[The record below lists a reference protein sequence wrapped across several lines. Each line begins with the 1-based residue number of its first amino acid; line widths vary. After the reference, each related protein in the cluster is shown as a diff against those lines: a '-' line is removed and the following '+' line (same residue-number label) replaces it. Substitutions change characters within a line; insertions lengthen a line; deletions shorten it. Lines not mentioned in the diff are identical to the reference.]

1 MEKLIKYYVFMDK
14 DNKLLGQTSDKIYAK
29 HFTKQLKDEGVEF
42 EKVKA
47 IMTHKETTRLTNFIV
62 MDLVSLEPYT
72 NKLYPEVD
80 IGSYM
85 YYLANIKNDLKNS
98 VNTLV
103 RLLTMCE
110 FSEIEKRVVLD
121 YMEYLEYVNDDLEWF
136 ENEDDVDGYGDVAP
150 EEYFDMDKIMKSMK
164 DGTLT
169 L

>member
-1 MEKLIKYYVFMDK
+1 MEKPIKYYVFMDK
-14 DNKLLGQTSDKIYAK
+14 ENNLLGQTRDKIYAK

-47 IMTHKETTRLTNFIV
+47 TMTHKETTRLTNFIA
-62 MDLVSLEPYT
+62 MELVSMEPYT

-80 IGSYM
+80 IQSYM
-85 YYLANIKNDLKNS
+85 YYLTNLKNDLKDS

-103 RLLTMCE
+103 HLITMCE
-110 FSEIEKRVVLD
+110 YNELEKKAILD
-121 YMEYLEYVNDDLEWF
+121 YMEYLEYVIDDLDWF
-136 ENEDDVDGYGDVAP
+136 ENEDDVDGHGDVVP